1 MIKNASKTQFADI
14 YPSLHKIFDV
24 KQKCYPEDLQ
34 ITETSAQCSLQN
46 MVNHTLSR
54 ILVVSEDN
62 LQSLTDPAQV
72 LHGTLFLK
80 AGFDGASSQSIYK
93 QQYHQSELDEV
104 MKNEESLFQT
114 AVVPLRLNIGDEL
127 IWVNPKPNSSHFCR
141 PLRLQYKKETKE
153 LSKSEYESL
162 VHEIEGLEPLKIK
175 ISKEEEE
182 SVEVCINFK
191 VDCTMFDGKVV
202 NALTETLSTQSCNIC
217 GAKPSEMNSLSKL
230 EKKSVSDSACDL
242 GLSTLH
248 CWIRIFEYILHV
260 GYKLEIKKHQ
270 VWGLH

>member
-1 MIKNASKTQFADI
+1 
-14 YPSLHKIFDV
+14 
-24 KQKCYPEDLQ
+24 
-34 ITETSAQCSLQN
+34 
-46 MVNHTLSR
+46 
-54 ILVVSEDN
+54 
-62 LQSLTDPAQV
+62 
-72 LHGTLFLK
+72 
-80 AGFDGASSQSIYK
+80 
-93 QQYHQSELDEV
+93 

-153 LSKSEYESL
+153 ISKSEYESL

-182 SVEVCINFK
+182 SVEVCIKFK

-230 EKKSVSDSACDL
+230 DKKSVSL
-242 GLSTLH
+242 
-248 CWIRIFEYILHV
+248 
-260 GYKLEIKKHQ
+260 
-270 VWGLH
+270 